1 MLRSG
6 APTQLTQVFA
16 GGSGAGPTNVVPL
29 TPTGSQPAG
38 QIAYSTG
45 FTSTNMTP
53 IASGGVAPWGAD
65 MNGLLKAQTQ
75 AQIYQQAGF
84 LYPYSNAFSTAMSG
98 YPAGAVLPMASGLGL
113 WLNQTDGNTTD
124 PDSSGASGWVP
135 QPANQGV
142 TALTGLTGGTVVL
155 TPNQLGTPF
164 ITLAGTLMSN
174 LQVTLPLSAG
184 RTYTIQNNTTG
195 AYTVTVAGATGTGV
209 TIAQGTANGTTVYTD
224 GTNWYTGQ
232 FNGAGVYLPINGTAV
247 AATKLAT
254 ARTIAM
260 TGDVSWTS
268 PAFDGTANVTAA
280 GTITAGAVTLAKMA
294 NFQANSLMGNPAGS
308 AAAPSAITLQNGLVF
323 SGTNLSLGN
332 ITPSSVTTGAITGTT
347 GTYSGTV
354 SAALVNATGATAT
367 TYTAMQMSNPGGV
380 QVQVAASGNTAGL
393 VQTTNAYPINISTNS
408 TLVATFGLNGITSLF
423 SAFDLATHGVN
434 AANLILQPP
443 SGSTYGGNVTLNHVN
458 GDQWN
463 VFPSAGLFNIGY
475 ATGGGGPSPKLT
487 LSTAGNLTVTGTIN
501 FATSDATLKELGAPV
516 EPTPFH
522 RVPFYA
528 YTRRDTGECGWGPTA
543 QDVAAIKPEY
553 TRLQGMIIDGHDRD
567 VLILA
572 KEQITMDT
580 AFWAGRQVD
589 LLWQEIADLRR
600 QLADARTH

>member
-84 LYPYSNAFSTAMSG
+84 LYPYSSAFSTAMSG

-142 TALTGLTGGTVVL
+142 TALTGLTGGTAVL
-155 TPNQLGTPF
+155 TPNQLGAPF
-164 ITLAGTLMSN
+164 ITLAGTLTSN

-209 TIAQGTANGTTVYTD
+209 TISQGTANGTTVYTD

-268 PAFDGTANVTAA
+268 PAFDGSANVTAA
-280 GTITAGAVTLAKMA
+280 GIIAAGAVSLAKMA
-294 NFQANSLMGNPAGS
+294 NFQANSLMGNPTGS

-323 SGTNLSLGN
+323 SGTNLGLGV
-332 ITPSSVTTGAITGTT
+332 ITPSSVSASGTISGATINVGSGGYLFQSDPNALIYLASAGVVGVRSGSGSNNYFFSFDASGRFNALNGGITGYGDCIAYGNGRFLGAIGGT
-347 GTYSGTV
+347 
-354 SAALVNATGATAT
+354 
-367 TYTAMQMSNPGGV
+367 SN
-380 QVQVAASGNTAGL
+380 
-393 VQTTNAYPINISTNS
+393 NIF
-408 TLVATFGLNGITSLF
+408 FGY
-423 SAFDLATHGVN
+423 N
-434 AANLILQPP
+434 AAMANAWYFSVASSGFNLNYMNS
-443 SGSTYGGNVTLNHVN
+443 SGSYAGTSVNFTTTSVGFNVPV
-458 GDQWN
+458 
-463 VFPSAGLFNIGY
+463 S
-475 ATGGGGPSPKLT
+475 
-487 LSTAGNLTVTGTIN
+487 VTGTFIVSGTITGGSYN
-501 FATSDATLKELGAPV
+501 TLSDERLKSNVRRSQAPRDLTSTSLATWDSLRGIPV
-516 EPTPFH
+516 QG
-522 RVPFYA
+522 R
-528 YTRRDTGECGWGPTA
+528 GLIA
-543 QDVAAIKPEY
+543 QDLRQVAPEY
-553 TRLQGMIIDGHDRD
+553 VNEAPDGSLGVDYGRAA
-567 VLILA
+567 L
-572 KEQITMDT
+572 EQAWFTT
-580 AFWAGRQVD
+580 EQ
-589 LLWQEIADLRR
+589 LRR
-600 QLADARTH
+600 LEQRLSALEA